1 MDDVVDI
8 ERDFRRAKQGET
20 LIYTTLHGL
29 KTGNCLNLV
38 FNMERIKDFHYFIL
52 INRSFTASH
61 DA

>member
-29 KTGNCLNLV
+29 KTGDFNIYTYLLNFYRVNCISFL
-38 FNMERIKDFHYFIL
+38 IKKKIFHSRL
-52 INRSFTASH
+52 
-61 DA
+61 